1 MFKIPERRKLSSG
14 ADTILS
20 RSSYK
25 SQKTPKSNSIS
36 RKLELEFN
44 KAFFGS
50 SERRRNKSIDQKEI
64 TSSTSSSA
72 AGSDTEDESHID
84 IMLKQSR
91 RDLENTQALKIRRHL
106 LHAEDYVSVIKGIV
120 QRFILNRKL
129 ISAVKSIFID
139 HLNL

>member
-106 LHAEDYVSVIKGIV
+106 LHAEDYVSAIKGIV
-120 QRFILNRKL
+120 
-129 ISAVKSIFID
+129 
-139 HLNL
+139 